1 MIKDVLI
8 TRLKIIDTPGGNV
21 LHAIQKNDYGYIS
34 FGEAYFS
41 EIQNNKV
48 KAWKRHREMTLNII
62 VPIGIIRFVLFDD
75 RNDSDK
81 KLQQIIISRD
91 NYVRLTVPP
100 MIWLGFQGLY
110 DDISILLNV
119 SNIKHNPE
127 EVDKKNIE
135 EIDFNWSK

>member
-1 MIKDVLI
+1 MIKDVLM
-8 TRLKIIDTPGGNV
+8 TPLKIIETPGGNV
-21 LHAIQKNDYGYIS
+21 LHAIKKNDYGYIS

-48 KAWKRHREMTLNII
+48 KGWKRHREMTLNIM
-62 VPIGIIRFVLFDD
+62 VPVGIIRFVLFDD
-75 RNDSDK
+75 RNYHDK

-135 EIDFNWSK
+135 EIDFNWSN